1 MLLNHMADDDYEL
14 LRPQFEHVSLAIGTP
29 LARAGEPIDTICFL
43 NGGLADL
50 LMFSAMVSG
59 WSSA

>member
-1 MLLNHMADDDYEL
+1 MLLNHMTDDDYEL
-14 LRPQFEHVSLAIGTP
+14 LRFQFEHVSLSIGTF

-50 LMFSAMVSG
+50 SMLSAMVSG
-59 WSSA
+59 